1 MPDRLVPET
10 ALPPKT
16 RGRIL
21 VIDDEVDI
29 REGLEALLESEGYQ
43 VDLAGNAQE
52 GVGRMLGSAYDLVL
66 LDMMMP
72 DRSGM
77 DLLEEIRARD
87 TETPVFLITA
97 YGSIDVAID
106 ALKRGATDYFSKP
119 WNNEKLIRE
128 IDRVI
133 GKRQLERENLQLKR
147 ALKQRSSFPNI
158 VGKSER
164 MLRVFDLVTQVAP
177 SRATVLITGET
188 GTGKELVAR
197 AIHKG
202 SRRASGPFVRVAC
215 RAAAS
220 SDLERTL
227 FGPEG
232 RLAQAAGGTLFLDEV
247 AELPLTLQGW
257 LLEALEDP
265 AARVIAATREPIEER
280 TKQGSFREDF
290 FFRLNV
296 VPLFLPPLRER
307 KGDIGPLAEHF
318 ARTIGAGMGKSLVV
332 SPAAVAALTAYDWPG
347 NVRELRNVVERACVL
362 AEPRAT
368 LEREDL
374 LFDFVLAPAPEEVSV
389 FDEISAE
396 EAQRVREALKSA
408 GGNRAR
414 AARLLGIPRTTLN
427 DRIKRLGII

>member
-1 MPDRLVPET
+1 MTSPAGERAPFVLFV
-10 ALPPKT
+10 
-16 RGRIL
+16 
-21 VIDDEVDI
+21 DDEQANLDLVVRLFDDELRLLTAKSGQAAI
-29 REGLEALLESEGYQ
+29 AHLESEEIGVLVTDQ
-43 VDLAGNAQE
+43 RMPGMLGVDLLAEASKRWPD
-52 GVGRMLGSAYDLVL
+52 VRRILLTAYSDRDLL
-66 LDMMMP
+66 LDAIKRGHVEEYVLKP
-72 DRSGM
+72 WDAD
-77 DLLEEIRARD
+77 DLRLRIEGGLAAYARARD
-87 TETPVFLITA
+87 LARAAGERALLRA
-97 YGSIDVAID
+97 EIDERTGAGAVVGLEGGIAAAI
-106 ALKRGATDYFSKP
+106 AKLAATD
-119 WNNEKLIRE
+119 
-128 IDRVI
+128 
-133 GKRQLERENLQLKR
+133 
-147 ALKQRSSFPNI
+147 
-158 VGKSER
+158 
-164 MLRVFDLVTQVAP
+164 AP
-177 SRATVLITGET
+177 VMVRGET

-265 AARVIAATREPIEER
+265 AARVIAATRKPIEER